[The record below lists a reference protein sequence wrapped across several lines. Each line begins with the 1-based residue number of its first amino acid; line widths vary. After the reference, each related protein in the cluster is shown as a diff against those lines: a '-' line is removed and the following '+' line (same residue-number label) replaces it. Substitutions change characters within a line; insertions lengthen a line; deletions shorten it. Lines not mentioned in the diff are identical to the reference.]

1 LALPRPIQNPARLV
15 PVAFLVAILV
25 GTALLMLP
33 ISRSDP
39 GAAPLLT
46 ALFTA
51 TSAVCVTGLIV
62 QDTPTYWSGFGQAVI
77 LALFQIGGFG
87 IMTGAT
93 LLGLL
98 VTRRLKLSSRLIA
111 QAETKSL
118 VLGDVAGVLRLIL
131 LVTLTIE
138 LLTTAVLALRLRYA
152 YDNSWSDA
160 LWHGLFQAVSAFNN
174 AGFSTY
180 SDSLSGFALDPLVLV
195 PIVAAVVIGGLG
207 FPVIFE
213 LRHGLRKPERWSI
226 HTKIT
231 LFGTVFLLIA
241 GLVAVAAYEWA
252 NPTTLGPFAWHEKLL
267 NAAVHS
273 VMPRTAGFNSIDVGG
288 MRIETLAVNYALML
302 IGGGS
307 ASTAGGIKVTT
318 FFLLGFVVWAE
329 IRGQTD
335 ATAFRRRISSHV
347 QRQALTVVLLA
358 VGSVGGG
365 VLILLS
371 VTSFPL
377 QDVLF
382 EVISAFGTVGLSTG
396 ITAELP
402 AGGQLVII
410 ALMFIGRVGTITVAS
425 ALALNERTTPFRYP
439 EERPIVG

>member
-1 LALPRPIQNPARLV
+1 MQRSIQHPARLV
-15 PVAFLVAILV
+15 PMAFLVAIVV

-33 ISRSDP
+33 ISRAEP
-39 GAAPLLT
+39 GGAPLLT

-62 QDTPTYWSGFGQAVI
+62 QDTPTYWSGFGQSVI
-77 LALFQIGGFG
+77 LGLFQVGGFG

-98 VTRRLKLSSRLIA
+98 VTRRLKLSRRLIA

-118 VLGDVAGVLRLIL
+118 SLGDVAGVLRLIF
-131 LVTLTIE
+131 LVTVTVE
-138 LLTTAVLALRLRYA
+138 LLTTAVLTWRFRYGH
-152 YDNSWSDA
+152 DHVWSDA
-160 LWHGLFQAVSAFNN
+160 LWHGLFHAVSAFNN

-180 SDSLSGFALDPLVLV
+180 SDSLIGFALDPLILA
-195 PIVAAVVIGGLG
+195 PIMCAVVIGGLG
-207 FPVIFE
+207 FPVLFE
-213 LRHGLRKPERWSI
+213 LRQAMRQPARWSV

-231 LFGTVFLLIA
+231 LLGTALLLIA
-241 GLVAVAAYEWA
+241 ALAATAAYEWN
-252 NPTTLGPFAWHEKLL
+252 NPATLGAFDWRGKLL
-267 NAAVHS
+267 NAASHS
-273 VMPRTAGFNSIDVGG
+273 VMARTAGFNSVNIGE
-288 MRIETLAVNYALML
+288 MRIETLAVTYALMF

-307 ASTAGGIKVTT
+307 AGTAGGIKVTT

-329 IRGQTD
+329 IRGQPD
-335 ATAFRRRISSHV
+335 STAFRRRIGSHA
-347 QRQALTVVLLA
+347 QRQALAIVLLSVA
-358 VGSVGGG
+358 FVGAG

-377 QDVLF
+377 EDVVF

-396 ITAELP
+396 ITGGLP
-402 AGGQLVII
+402 PEGQLVII
-410 ALMFIGRVGTITVAS
+410 VLMFIGRVGTITIAS
-425 ALALNERTTPFRYP
+425 ALALQERNILFRYP